1 MEVIPMCKLNKRFFI
16 FGILFIELILFSGCQ
31 NIFIPQNVPI
41 VIKEDI
47 PLQSET
53 PEEIL
58 IQSFNPISNGI
69 VQDITHSGNSLIL
82 INTKDAGISY
92 NIDLYDTDTQQ
103 LTMFIS
109 SNKRELTA
117 RYDTYDTG
125 IYYVESM
132 INSITEK
139 PSSQLIWTD
148 INKNTTRI
156 ISLPEENV
164 MRFFGINKSD
174 QVIYTNNNNEFII
187 ADNQGNRK
195 VYKTNES
202 LNIMRINYITDS
214 QTFVFIGSDPLN
226 DDQTNLYYAK
236 ISNNSNELDPIII
249 EKNVF
254 TFNLCTLSNQVIFI
268 QDNGDKQIIE
278 TWDSEKKKATILSTG
293 NFRSAQYTPNGEKI
307 IFTQYSSNLDPKLE
321 SIWSMNT
328 KGQEVTQISAPLS
341 LTSSVIVHPFKSI
354 LYFSVEENIGNLISN
369 KESIGSA
376 TYELT
381 YRIE

>member
-1 MEVIPMCKLNKRFFI
+1 MCKLNKRFFI